1 MKAIIEEAE
10 VDPQG
15 WLKDIESR
23 SQVKRTLCG
32 NGQMVWHI
40 WGEGVPIVFLHGGH
54 GDWSHWCRN
63 VEQIAAEGFKVIV
76 ADLP

>member
-10 VDPQG
+10 VDPEA

-40 WGEGVPIVFLHGGH
+40 WGEGAPIVFLHGGH
-54 GDWSHWCRN
+54 GTGAIGAVMLNKLRLR
-63 VEQIAAEGFKVIV
+63 
-76 ADLP
+76 DLKSS